1 MQVRTK
7 SVSSMLRMRSV
18 WRNSSPASQS
28 VETAE
33 ELIRRYQV
41 QLDYYAQALERLTGK
56 SVKEKLI
63 YSFALSSKGWS
74 FLISSVLNMSN
85 SVCNIYVSF
94 LLLSLPIT
102 SISHFLSYETN
113 HKIGNKIDIF
123 LYAFIAFKQSKYSA
137 RVICKVDIM
146 SF

>member
-7 SVSSMLRMRSV
+7 SVSSMLQMRPV

-63 YSFALSSKGWS
+63 YSFALSREIRLW
-74 FLISSVLNMSN
+74 
-85 SVCNIYVSF
+85 
-94 LLLSLPIT
+94 
-102 SISHFLSYETN
+102 
-113 HKIGNKIDIF
+113 
-123 LYAFIAFKQSKYSA
+123 
-137 RVICKVDIM
+137 
-146 SF
+146 